1 MRENPLIEHEESLL
15 LAKKNCFE
23 LIINDDDGAGN
34 HSKSWIQIVD
44 VSRFWIEGVTIPIV
58 AITGLICNTI
68 VFVVLFSL
76 IRISDHGSQRNFDI
90 ILLALTIIDILLL
103 IMYMTDSILQ
113 NVYIENFSEETFTEP
128 RWYQV
133 RYLASYHQLSKL

>member
-1 MRENPLIEHEESLL
+1 MTENPLIEHEESFL

-23 LIINDDDGAGN
+23 LIINDDDGRN

-76 IRISDHGSQRNFDI
+76 IRISDRGSQRNFDI

-133 RYLASYHQLSKL
+133 R

>member
-1 MRENPLIEHEESLL
+1 MTENNLIEHEESLN

-23 LIINDDDGAGN
+23 LITNDNDDGKN
-34 HSKSWIQIVD
+34 HSKSWIQVID
-44 VSRFWIEGVTIPIV
+44 VSRFWIEGVTMPIV

-76 IRISDHGSQRNFDI
+76 IRISDRGSQRNFDI

-133 RYLASYHQLSKL
+133 RYSTSFYH

>member
-1 MRENPLIEHEESLL
+1 MRENPLIEHEESLN

-23 LIINDDDGAGN
+23 LIINDDDGRN
-34 HSKSWIQIVD
+34 HSISWIQVID

-58 AITGLICNTI
+58 ASTGLICNTI

-76 IRISDHGSQRNFDI
+76 IRISDRGSQRNFDI
-90 ILLALTIIDILLL
+90 ILLAVTIIDILLL
-103 IMYMTDSILQ
+103 IMYMTDSIVQ
-113 NVYIENFSEETFTEP
+113 NVYISNFSEETFTEP

-133 RYLASYHQLSKL
+133 RYSIS

>member
-1 MRENPLIEHEESLL
+1 MRENPLIEHEESLN

-23 LIINDDDGAGN
+23 LIINDDDGRN
-34 HSKSWIQIVD
+34 HSISWIQVID

-58 AITGLICNTI
+58 ASTGLICNTI

-76 IRISDHGSQRNFDI
+76 IRISDRGSQRNFDI

-103 IMYMTDSILQ
+103 IMYMTDSIVQ
-113 NVYIENFSEETFTEP
+113 NVYISNFSEETFTEP

-133 RYLASYHQLSKL
+133 RYSIS